1 MGHRWYV
8 SYPTGQVKP
17 DPEKLRSILDQHL
30 CVLNDDYATERQH
43 VLKTMQMHVLPE
55 SDFMDFLESKGKL
68 GGQSKFPR
76 VMPEVMY
83 QEWIHFLCDRYQTDT
98 FV

>member
-1 MGHRWYV
+1 
-8 SYPTGQVKP
+8 
-17 DPEKLRSILDQHL
+17 
-30 CVLNDDYATERQH
+30 
-43 VLKTMQMHVLPE
+43 MQMHVLPE
-55 SDFMDFLESKGKL
+55 SDFLDFLESKGKL

>member
-1 MGHRWYV
+1 MSIKIQSIDFKATDELLEFV
-8 SYPTGQVKP
+8 N
-17 DPEKLRSILDQHL
+17 EKVGKLFAMSNEIIRADVAL
-30 CVLNDDYATERQH
+30 
-43 VLKTMQMHVLPE
+43 
-55 SDFMDFLESKGKL
+55 FLESKGKL

-83 QEWIHFLCDRYQTDT
+83 QEWIHFLCERYQNDT